1 MESLFVQQQISTV
14 CQENGSKASLPC
26 LLPFSEVLTWI
37 SAVLSLPAVLK
48 VEHTGLHLGWLP
60 SFWWR
65 FPWFWPE
72 LQSGQHTGI
81 ANVKTK
87 VILPTF
93 LCPFPTSLPVNAA
106 LPMRQPPRA
115 QRGRALPENSTLP
128 EHIHICQTL
137 PAQDKKLKSNSV
149 TSCLPCH
156 TRTYL
161 IDEQEH
167 CTGCFITHQTT
178 TSSISSKEDN
188 SLPYFILVVLVGSDS
203 VTHTKAFYS
212 NNEWQVWWL

>member
-1 MESLFVQQQISTV
+1 MESLFVQHQISTV

-26 LLPFSEVLTWI
+26 LLPFSEVLAWI

-87 VILPTF
+87 AILPTF
-93 LCPFPTSLPVNAA
+93 APSSLPPSQCSVANEAA
-106 LPMRQPPRA
+106 TTSTKRKSPTGELHTPRTYSHM
-115 QRGRALPENSTLP
+115 PN
-128 EHIHICQTL
+128 
-137 PAQDKKLKSNSV
+137 
-149 TSCLPCH
+149 TSCSGYQTEIKFSDNLPSLPH
-156 TRTYL
+156 THLFNRWAGTL
-161 IDEQEH
+161 H
-167 CTGCFITHQTT
+167 GCFITHQTT
-178 TSSISSKEDN
+178 TSSISGKEEN
-188 SLPYFILVVLVGSDS
+188 SLFYFILVVLVGSDS